1 MNPKTRDNLIYL
13 AVGISIFAFVWA
25 DVFYADSHG
34 RKMWMPSRFA
44 FRSVYT
50 TALIWYVVL
59 KRISQVKRTF
69 VRVLAWFVFATLLH
83 LTIVFASRQIIE
95 ELPGISFAALCVA
108 ELYFIFF
115 VTEKFALYFNRTH
128 H

>member
-1 MNPKTRDNLIYL
+1 MKPSTRDNIIYL
-13 AVGISIFAFVWA
+13 TVGLGVAALVVA
-25 DVFYADSHG
+25 DFFYADSRG
-34 RKMWMPSRFA
+34 LKMWMPSRFA

-59 KRISQVKRTF
+59 KGIRQTKQTF
-69 VRVLAWFVFATLLH
+69 VRVLACLFFATLLH

-95 ELPGISFAALCVA
+95 ELPGIAFAALWVF
-108 ELYFIFF
+108 ELYFVFF
-115 VTEKFALYFNRTH
+115 VTEKFALYFTRTH

>member
-1 MNPKTRDNLIYL
+1 MKPKTRDNFIYL
-13 AVGISIFAFVWA
+13 TVGISIAAFVWA
-25 DVFYADSHG
+25 DFFYADSH
-34 RKMWMPSRFA
+34 RLKMWMPSRFA

-59 KRISQVKRTF
+59 KGIRQTKQTF
-69 VRVLAWFVFATLLH
+69 VRVLAWLLFATLLH
-83 LTIVFASRQIIE
+83 LTIVFASRQIID
-95 ELPGISFAALCVA
+95 ELPGISFAALWVV

-115 VTEKFALYFNRTH
+115 VTEKFALYFTRTH